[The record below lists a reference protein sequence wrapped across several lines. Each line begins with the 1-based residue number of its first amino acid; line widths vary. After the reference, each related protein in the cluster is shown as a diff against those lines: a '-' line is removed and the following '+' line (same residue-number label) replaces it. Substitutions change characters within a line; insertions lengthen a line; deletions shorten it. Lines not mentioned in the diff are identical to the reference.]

1 MSRSR
6 PRLRRCLFAL
16 SALPVLAAGLYAQSC
31 PDPCSQYVNNDD
43 PTKLTQ
49 CCRQYMVSPSC
60 NGECPSDPPG
70 CSQYAGES
78 EPQQGYDLQRC
89 CSPPGGAPNTGDS
102 YCTQSPIYFVQYNS
116 TKCASCAPPTQVF
129 YHSASTP
136 TYLPM
141 GGWSRSSL
149 LTICIDPAFGQNISA
164 IEDAINS
171 AAAQI
176 DLRAQY
182 LSLSSGQSC
191 PAVTS
196 ASSGPNYVILASASA
211 PQPGADGY
219 TTSDVSPWSSTA
231 SLATTVVQA
240 RAPYPAV
247 ARPAG
252 TRGCRLLP

>member
-102 YCTQSPIYFVQYNS
+102 YCTQNPIYFVQYNS

-136 TYLPM
+136 THLPM
-141 GGWSRSSL
+141 GGWSRSNL
-149 LTICIDPAFGQNISA
+149 LTICIDPAFQPVVLPVQSDFVGCRWRGLSFDGRGARRGLPARRPRRRCPNFL
-164 IEDAINS
+164 E
-171 AAAQI
+171 
-176 DLRAQY
+176 RAGLEQR
-182 LSLSSGQSC
+182 
-191 PAVTS
+191 V
-196 ASSGPNYVILASASA
+196 
-211 PQPGADGY
+211 
-219 TTSDVSPWSSTA
+219 
-231 SLATTVVQA
+231 A
-240 RAPYPAV
+240 RA
-247 ARPAG
+247 RPQQQ
-252 TRGCRLLP
+252 RPD